1 MKKLLASCLVL
12 AVSCGFSYAES
23 GSGCG
28 LGKMIWDGQSGRLAH
43 ISAATTNGTSGNQT
57 LGITSGT
64 LGCKPD
70 STVMNVDEQKMF
82 VVDNAEY
89 LFDDI
94 SKGSGNYILAYSE
107 VMGCKSSSFNYFSK
121 KMQNNHES
129 IFKNGLEEQ
138 TILKATKDII
148 INDSSL
154 KENCS
159 G

>member
-1 MKKLLASCLVL
+1 MKKLLASCLII
-12 AVSCGFSYAES
+12 AMSYGFSYADS
-23 GSGCG
+23 GAGCG
-28 LGKMIWDGQSGRLAH
+28 LGKMLWDGKSGRLAN
-43 ISAATTNGTSGNQT
+43 ISAATTNG
-57 LGITSGT
+57 TSGT

-107 VMGCKSSSFNYFSK
+107 VMGCKSSSFNHFSK

>member
-1 MKKLLASCLVL
+1 MKKLFASCLL
-12 AVSCGFSYAES
+12 LTVSYGFSYADS

-64 LGCKPD
+64 LGCNPD
-70 STVMNVDEQKMF
+70 STVMIVDEQKMF

-94 SKGSGNYILAYSE
+94 SKGSGNYIMALSE
-107 VMGCKSSSFNYFSK
+107 VMGCKTSSFHYFSK
-121 KMQNNHES
+121 LLQNNHEN
-129 IFKNGLEEQ
+129 IFKNGLEEN
-138 TILKATKDII
+138 TILKETKDII
-148 INDSSL
+148 SKDSSL

-159 G
+159 V